1 MKLIVG
7 LGNPG
12 QRYVGTRHNIGW
24 EVLARLAQQFGAGAR
39 RVRFQG
45 EVADV
50 DIEGHKVLL
59 LCPLTYM
66 NLSGASV
73 QPARDFHKLS
83 NQDLIIV
90 CDDFN
95 LPLAKLRFR
104 MRGSA
109 GGQKGL
115 QNIIQRLGTEEIPRL
130 RIGVGSP
137 PTNWNAANFV
147 LSKFGADE
155 RKLMD
160 GAVAESMWALRDWVV
175 KGIEICMNQYNGA

>member
-12 QRYVGTRHNIGW
+12 RKYVGTRHNIGW
-24 EVLARLAQQFGAGAR
+24 EVLAGLVRQCGGGAPR
-39 RVRFQG
+39 ERFQG
-45 EVADV
+45 EVVDV
-50 DIEGHKVLL
+50 DMGGQKALL

-73 QPARDFHKLS
+73 QPARDFHKID
-83 NQDLIIV
+83 NVDLIVV

-104 MRGSA
+104 PRGSA

-115 QNIIQRLGTEEIPRL
+115 QNIIQRLGTDEFPRL
-130 RIGVGSP
+130 RMGIGSP
-137 PTNWNAANFV
+137 PPNWEAVNFV
-147 LSKFGADE
+147 LSKFTGEE
-155 RKLMD
+155 RVAMD
-160 GAVAESMWALRDWVV
+160 SAVATAVQALRDWVEHGV
-175 KGIEICMNQYNGA
+175 EFCMNQYNCT